1 MSGDDD
7 DRPGWV
13 EREKRSFSELDRR
26 RREGR
31 GSSDRP
37 PDGPRAHERG
47 EAATRQYLKEI
58 DGIFAKG
65 RGGAEGE
72 RLTGEMRNAHGT
84 PGLAAACRAFRD
96 ALGVPDDPSDL
107 ALFLDCGDPE
117 IVVAA
122 LEAARARF
130 EEETLRISS
139 GMRAQVRMLAHHA
152 DDGVAEAAEDLLEL
166 L

>member
-13 EREKRSFSELDRR
+13 EREKLSFSELDRR

-31 GSSDRP
+31 GSGDRP
-37 PDGPRAHERG
+37 PAGPKAGERS

-65 RGGAEGE
+65 SGGAEGE
-72 RLTGEMRNAHGT
+72 RLTKAMRDAHGT
-84 PGLAAACRAFRD
+84 PGLAAACREFRD

-107 ALFLDCGDPE
+107 ALFFDCGDPE
-117 IVVAA
+117 IIVAA
-122 LEAARARF
+122 LEASRAMC
-130 EEETLRISS
+130 EGGTLRPSS
-139 GMRAQVRMLAHHA
+139 GMRSQLRMLAQHA
-152 DDGVAEAAEDLLEL
+152 DDAVAEAAEDLLEL